1 MGKLFKRSGEG
12 SVRIPNGSKVKV
24 IGVGCGGCNVVNY
37 MYANGF
43 KNVPFAVCDMDAAVM
58 ERSEIP
64 EKLLLG
70 DDGLGAGN
78 NPAKAESEAENK
90 ITEIRGLLADSPKV
104 LFIVSCMGGGF
115 GTGAAP
121 VIARESR
128 KMGIT
133 TVGIVT
139 MPFDFEGE
147 HKREQAFA
155 GVRNMSK
162 QTDALFLFNN
172 QFILRN
178 YKYLTVNKAFSKADE
193 LMGGVTENLIGFM
206 TSFKGAPR
214 NEPGLKAF
222 FRRLFGR

>member
-1 MGKLFKRSGEG
+1 LG
-12 SVRIPNGSKVKV
+12 S
-24 IGVGCGGCNVVNY
+24 
-37 MYANGF
+37 
-43 KNVPFAVCDMDAAVM
+43 
-58 ERSEIP
+58 
-64 EKLLLG
+64 
-70 DDGLGAGN
+70 DGLGAGN
-78 NPAKAESEAENK
+78 NPAKAESEAEKK

-104 LFIVSCMGGGF
+104 LFVVSCMGGGF

-133 TVGIVT
+133 TVGIAT

-147 HKREQAFA
+147 PKREQAFA

>member
-37 MYANGF
+37 MYTKG
-43 KNVPFAVCDMDAAVM
+43 VYGVSFAVCDMDAAVL

-70 DDGLGAGN
+70 NEGLGAGN
-78 NPAKAESEAENK
+78 NPDSAEKEAEKK
-90 ITEIRGLLADSPKV
+90 IAKIRGLLADSPKV
-104 LFIVSCMGGGF
+104 AFIVSCMGGGC
-115 GTGAAP
+115 GTGAAQ

-133 TVGIVT
+133 TVGIAT

-147 HKREQAFA
+147 HKQEQAFG
-155 GVRNMSK
+155 GVRNLSR

-193 LMGGVTENLIGFM
+193 LMAGVAENLIGFM

-214 NEPGLKAF
+214 NEPGFKAF
-222 FRRLFGR
+222 FKRLFGR

>member
-1 MGKLFKRSGEG
+1 
-12 SVRIPNGSKVKV
+12 
-24 IGVGCGGCNVVNY
+24 
-37 MYANGF
+37 
-43 KNVPFAVCDMDAAVM
+43 
-58 ERSEIP
+58 
-64 EKLLLG
+64 
-70 DDGLGAGN
+70 LGAGN
-78 NPAKAESEAENK
+78 NPAKAESEAEKK

-104 LFIVSCMGGGF
+104 LFVVSCMGGGF

-133 TVGIVT
+133 TIGIVT

-193 LMGGVTENLIGFM
+193 LMGGVTQNLIGFM